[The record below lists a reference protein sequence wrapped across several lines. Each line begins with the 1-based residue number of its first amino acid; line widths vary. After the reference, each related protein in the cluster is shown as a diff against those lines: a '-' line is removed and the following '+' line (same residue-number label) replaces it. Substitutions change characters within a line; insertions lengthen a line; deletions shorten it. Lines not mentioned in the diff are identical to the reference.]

1 MPAAAHAC
9 KLLTSIFV
17 LQLQQAIAAS
27 LLDICCPDGDVKS
40 SVELQAQQLQEL
52 EYYQQRENSSGLR
65 AHPNNHSVPK
75 VEPQLGSQIQIDCQE
90 LMGLD
95 FAKKLK
101 PRKRA
106 ASPHET
112 EEGSQA
118 STTSAE
124 PSLSAHETSGIKLAV
139 SLWECSQPAC
149 MHHVLS
155 NW

>member
-27 LLDICCPDGDVKS
+27 LLDVCYSDGDVKS
-40 SVELQAQQLQEL
+40 TVELQAQQLQQL
-52 EYYQQRENSSGLR
+52 EYYQQRQNRLELR
-65 AHPNNHSVPK
+65 AHPNIKSVPK

-90 LMGLD
+90 LMGPE
-95 FAKKLK
+95 FAKKLR

-106 ASPHET
+106 ATPHET

-124 PSLSAHETSGIKLAV
+124 PSLSAHETSGITLATNAG
-139 SLWECSQPAC
+139 SQR
-149 MHHVLS
+149 
-155 NW
+155 

>member
-9 KLLTSIFV
+9 KLLTSILV

-27 LLDICCPDGDVKS
+27 LLDLCYPDGDVKS

-52 EYYQQRENSSGLR
+52 EYYQQREHSSGLR
-65 AHPNNHSVPK
+65 AHPNITSVPK
-75 VEPQLGSQIQIDCQE
+75 VEPQLDSQLQIDCQE

-95 FAKKLK
+95 FAKKLT

-106 ASPHET
+106 ATPLEK

-124 PSLSAHETSGIKLAV
+124 PSLSAHETSGITLA
-139 SLWECSQPAC
+139 LKACSQP
-149 MHHVLS
+149 
-155 NW
+155 

>member
-1 MPAAAHAC
+1 MLPAAAHAC
-9 KLLTSIFV
+9 KLLTSILV

-27 LLDICCPDGDVKS
+27 LLDLCCPDGDVKH

-52 EYYQQRENSSGLR
+52 KYYQQREHSSGLR
-65 AHPNNHSVPK
+65 AHLNMNSVPK
-75 VEPQLGSQIQIDCQE
+75 VEPQLGSQVQIDCQE

-95 FAKKLK
+95 FPNKLR

-106 ASPHET
+106 ASPLEK

-124 PSLSAHETSGIKLAV
+124 PSLSAHETSGITLA
-139 SLWECSQPAC
+139 SNACSQPSCINA
-149 MHHVLS
+149 LS
-155 NW
+155 DW